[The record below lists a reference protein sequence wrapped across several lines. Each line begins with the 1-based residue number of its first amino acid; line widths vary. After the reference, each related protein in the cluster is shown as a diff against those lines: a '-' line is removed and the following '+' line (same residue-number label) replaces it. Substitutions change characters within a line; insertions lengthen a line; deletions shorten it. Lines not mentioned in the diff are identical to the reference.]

1 MQRLTQL
8 LKNLFALPSP
18 QTPSTTGAEMTLHD
32 VLRICATRM
41 PQQPR
46 PLVAATG
53 YRMVG
58 SDWLEMSSQPVTSQ
72 PVTSQPVISLRG
84 QAFGGRLAAY
94 GTDKRDSRFSLI
106 KRQGS

>member
-72 PVTSQPVISLRG
+72 PVISLRG